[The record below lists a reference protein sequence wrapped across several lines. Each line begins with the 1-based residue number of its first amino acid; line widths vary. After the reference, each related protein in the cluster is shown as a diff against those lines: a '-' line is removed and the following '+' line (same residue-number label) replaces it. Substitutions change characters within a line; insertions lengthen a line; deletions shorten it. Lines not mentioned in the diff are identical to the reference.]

1 MQIFF
6 CKDNKFWRK
15 TATQLRNFHANLS
28 KNHPIF
34 PFFSQ
39 YRWVTGVT
47 DPSTKKL
54 KTRVTSVTQQT
65 GSNKGRSR
73 KR

>member
-28 KNHPIF
+28 KSH
-34 PFFSQ
+34 FFSNFFATPMGD
-39 YRWVTGVT
+39 RG
-47 DPSTKKL
+47 DRPLHKKNENSCHQRHPTNWL
-54 KTRVTSVTQQT
+54 Q
-65 GSNKGRSR
+65 
-73 KR
+73 

>member
-1 MQIFF
+1 MTSMHICLHISLYGYFLIKNKQIV
-6 CKDNKFWRK
+6 DRMRNKY
-15 TATQLRNFHANLS
+15 
-28 KNHPIF
+28 

-47 DPSTKKL
+47 APSTKKQ
-54 KTRVTSVTQQT
+54 KTRVTGVTQQT
-65 GSNKGRSR
+65 GSNKRLDR

>member
-28 KNHPIF
+28 KNHPFIQ
-34 PFFSQ
+34 FF
-39 YRWVTGVT
+39 RNADG
-47 DPSTKKL
+47 
-54 KTRVTSVTQQT
+54 
-65 GSNKGRSR
+65 
-73 KR
+73 